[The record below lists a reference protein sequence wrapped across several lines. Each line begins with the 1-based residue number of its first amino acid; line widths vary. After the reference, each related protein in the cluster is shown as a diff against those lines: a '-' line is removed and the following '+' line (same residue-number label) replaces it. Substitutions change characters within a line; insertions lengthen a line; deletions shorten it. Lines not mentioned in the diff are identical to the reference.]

1 MEGGILNFDPG
12 RSAEEEDG
20 AQDSGPVRS
29 AGEE

>member
-20 AQDSGPVRS
+20 AQDFDPGWS
-29 AGEE
+29 AEEE